1 MLVVIAFFGIV
12 HKECWPW
19 YQDTRSSAQ
28 ASHGL
33 ECGLEG
39 NRFLSSGSP
48 CPYALWRCYLFPVRH
63 KLLKLI
69 IIAVV
74 IITIFTVLLLVL
86 VLLRRLLRVP

>member
-12 HKECWPW
+12 RKECWPW

-39 NRFLSSGSP
+39 ANS
-48 CPYALWRCYLFPVRH
+48 
-63 KLLKLI
+63 
-69 IIAVV
+69 
-74 IITIFTVLLLVL
+74 LLLDLPVL
-86 VLLRRLLRVP
+86 MP